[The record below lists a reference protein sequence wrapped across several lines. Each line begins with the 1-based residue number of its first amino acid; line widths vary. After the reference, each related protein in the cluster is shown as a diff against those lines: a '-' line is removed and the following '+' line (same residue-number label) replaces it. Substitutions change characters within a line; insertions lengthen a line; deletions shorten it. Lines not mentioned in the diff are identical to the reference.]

1 MKLQKKILGIKFNA
15 NFMLPN
21 RTIILK
27 ILKKKKKLD
36 KFKIREQSI
45 TSKYESMIPEKKKKE
60 KKWNEKSQCVTMNTI
75 IKIVLKKRKL
85 FLVLVTRLTY
95 IFIHQ

>member
-1 MKLQKKILGIKFNA
+1 
-15 NFMLPN
+15 MLPN

-95 IFIHQ
+95 IFIHQWYAKIL

>member
-45 TSKYESMIPEKKKKE
+45 TSKYESMIPEKKEKE
-60 KKWNEKSQCVTMNTI
+60 KKWNEKSQCVTMNND
-75 IKIVLKKRKL
+75 
-85 FLVLVTRLTY
+85 
-95 IFIHQ
+95 H

>member
-27 ILKKKKKLD
+27 ILKKKKLD

>member
-1 MKLQKKILGIKFNA
+1 
-15 NFMLPN
+15 
-21 RTIILK
+21 
-27 ILKKKKKLD
+27 
-36 KFKIREQSI
+36 
-45 TSKYESMIPEKKKKE
+45 
-60 KKWNEKSQCVTMNTI
+60 MNTI

>member
-1 MKLQKKILGIKFNA
+1 
-15 NFMLPN
+15 MLPN

-27 ILKKKKKLD
+27 ILKKKKLD

-95 IFIHQ
+95 IFIHQWYAKIL

>member
-1 MKLQKKILGIKFNA
+1 
-15 NFMLPN
+15 MLPN

-45 TSKYESMIPEKKKKE
+45 TSKYESMIPEKKEKE

-95 IFIHQ
+95 IFIHQWYAKIL

>member
-1 MKLQKKILGIKFNA
+1 
-15 NFMLPN
+15 
-21 RTIILK
+21 
-27 ILKKKKKLD
+27 
-36 KFKIREQSI
+36 
-45 TSKYESMIPEKKKKE
+45 MIPEKKKKE

>member
-27 ILKKKKKLD
+27 ILKKKKLD

-45 TSKYESMIPEKKKKE
+45 TSKYESMIPEKKEKE
-60 KKWNEKSQCVTMNTI
+60 KKWNEKSQCVTMNND
-75 IKIVLKKRKL
+75 
-85 FLVLVTRLTY
+85 
-95 IFIHQ
+95 H

>member
-1 MKLQKKILGIKFNA
+1 
-15 NFMLPN
+15 MLPN

-45 TSKYESMIPEKKKKE
+45 TSKYESMIPEKKEKE
-60 KKWNEKSQCVTMNTI
+60 KKWNEKSQCVTMNND
-75 IKIVLKKRKL
+75 
-85 FLVLVTRLTY
+85 
-95 IFIHQ
+95 H

>member
-1 MKLQKKILGIKFNA
+1 
-15 NFMLPN
+15 MLPN

-27 ILKKKKKLD
+27 ILKKKKLD
-36 KFKIREQSI
+36 KFKIREQKSI

-95 IFIHQ
+95 IFIHQWYAKIL